1 VRTHVWVS
9 AKTGAGVALLERE
22 VLAVVGAESATEDT
36 FLARE
41 RHLQALAAAT
51 VHVDAAAALLAPDV
65 PPVELFAEELREAQL
80 ALSAITGE
88 FSADDLL
95 GVIFG
100 RFCIGK

>member
-1 VRTHVWVS
+1 VE
-9 AKTGAGVALLERE
+9 G
-22 VLAVVGAESATEDT
+22 ATEDT

-41 RHLQALAAAT
+41 RHLAALRAAQRHLAAA
-51 VHVDAAAALLAPDV
+51 AAQVALAP
-65 PPVELFAEELREAQL
+65 PPIELFAEELRAAQR

-95 GVIFG
+95 GEIFG